1 MDREP
6 PEDQVSVSGNDE
18 GDSESRRARNL
29 IFIVA
34 AGFLVVGGLS
44 VAAYWFKCRRHHL
57 EISVWRCLY
66 LSIPLVI
73 GVAILIMNQAL
84 ARAIEDYLDE

>member
-18 GDSESRRARNL
+18 GDTESRRARSL

-44 VAAYWFKCRRHHL
+44 VAAYWLKCRHHHL
-57 EISVWRCLY
+57 EISIWRCLY